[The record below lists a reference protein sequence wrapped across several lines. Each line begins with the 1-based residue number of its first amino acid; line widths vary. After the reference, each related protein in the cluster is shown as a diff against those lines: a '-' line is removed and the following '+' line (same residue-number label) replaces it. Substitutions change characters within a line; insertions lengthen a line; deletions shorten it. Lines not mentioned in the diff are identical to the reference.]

1 MYKTLCLA
9 LLLAASAAHALTAEE
24 SQTLRQAAITAGKQG
39 DDATAFAH
47 WQTLA
52 EAGDAQAQYALFVY
66 LYNGGDGVAQDSAQ
80 ARAWLQKAAAQNNIT
95 AQYMLGVLYQRGEG
109 GAQDHA
115 KARAWLEKAAAQ
127 GSPEAQYRLGLIYES
142 GIGVTPDD
150 AQAAA
155 WWEKAAAQGHPEAQ
169 YNLGI
174 FYKQGRGVAQNT
186 AKARVWLEK
195 AAAQTRNEET
205 RQAAQKAL
213 QNLNKTGG
221 KKP

>member
-52 EAGDAQAQYALFVY
+52 EAGDAQAQLTLGLLHYQ
-66 LYNGGDGVAQDSAQ
+66 GDGTAQDSAQ
-80 ARAWLQKAAAQNNIT
+80 ARAWLEKAAVQNNIT

-127 GSPEAQYRLGLIYES
+127 GSPEAQY
-142 GIGVTPDD
+142 
-150 AQAAA
+150 
-155 WWEKAAAQGHPEAQ
+155 
-169 YNLGI
+169 NLGI
-174 FYKQGRGVAQNT
+174 FYNKGRGVPQNS
-186 AKARVWLEK
+186 AKARAWYEK
-195 AAAQTRNEET
+195 AAAQTRDKET

-213 QNLNKTGG
+213 QNLNRKTG
-221 KKP
+221 KQP

>member
-52 EAGDAQAQYALFVY
+52 EAGDAEAQLTLGLLHYQ
-66 LYNGGDGVAQDSAQ
+66 GDGTAQDSA
-80 ARAWLQKAAAQNNIT
+80 
-95 AQYMLGVLYQRGEG
+95 
-109 GAQDHA
+109 
-115 KARAWLEKAAAQ
+115 KAREWFEKAAAQ

-155 WWEKAAAQGHPEAQ
+155 WWEKAAAQGFPEAQ

-186 AKARVWLEK
+186 TKARAWFEK
-195 AAAQTRNEET
+195 AAAQTRDEET

-213 QNLNKTGG
+213 QNLDRKTG
-221 KKP
+221 KQP

>member
-1 MYKTLCLA
+1 MHKTLCLA
-9 LLLAASAAHALTAEE
+9 LLLAATAAHALTAEE

-52 EAGDAQAQYALFVY
+52 EAGDAEAQLTLGL
-66 LYNGGDGVAQDSAQ
+66 LYYQGDGTAQDSAQ
-80 ARAWLQKAAAQNNIT
+80 AREWLGKAAAQNNTT

-115 KARAWLEKAAAQ
+115 KAREWFEKAAAQ

-155 WWEKAAAQGHPEAQ
+155 QGFPEAQ

-186 AKARVWLEK
+186 AKARAWFEK
-195 AAAQTRNEET
+195 AAAQTHDKET
-205 RQAAQKAL
+205 QQAAQKAL